1 MIRSWHCGQNNR
13 DTLYGA
19 NANAGAVPRNFMR
32 LSFLVAHRAQTSP
45 RCASIY
51 CVFGVNKAQERKLN
65 EFLRLRCVATN
76 RPAGARRHRHS
87 ALVVDRAALE
97 DNIARMAA
105 IGPQTTLHCVP
116 TPRPTLAW
124 SRCIAVARHAPS
136 GYREFRHCGR
146 FDLTGTTFVA
156 TITPRLSRSEAGVG
170 VGNLGL
176 RAANVEVAADSTAR
190 HGPIGSLYTLGI
202 SAFRKVPG
210 RTIVVRA
217 TSAAAVPLM
226 QCSAIA

>member
-1 MIRSWHCGQNNR
+1 M
-13 DTLYGA
+13 
-19 NANAGAVPRNFMR
+19 NFYACAA
-32 LSFLVAHRAQTSP
+32 LQQTDLP
-45 RCASIY
+45 
-51 CVFGVNKAQERKLN
+51 
-65 EFLRLRCVATN
+65 
-76 RPAGARRHRHS
+76 
-87 ALVVDRAALE
+87 ALVVDVPRWK
-97 DNIARMAA
+97 A
-105 IGPQTTLHCVP
+105 ISPAWPPSRPQTTLHCVP